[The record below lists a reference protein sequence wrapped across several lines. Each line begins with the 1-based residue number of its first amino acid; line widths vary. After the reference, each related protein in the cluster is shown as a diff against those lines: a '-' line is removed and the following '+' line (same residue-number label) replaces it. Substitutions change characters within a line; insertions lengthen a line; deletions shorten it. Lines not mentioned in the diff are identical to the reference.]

1 MNRTLFFL
9 IPFSIALAGCGRS
22 PKVLAGAPMQNTS
35 VSVVAAAQQQWP
47 SAYEAAGTVRA
58 RASTVVSA
66 KWMGYVREIHVNV
79 GDRVREGQ
87 LLVALEARDLDA
99 GSGRAEAAREEVRN
113 GIPEADN
120 AVASARSNLD
130 LVQATFRRMKDLYGK
145 KSISDQE
152 FDEVTARL
160 KSAELSL
167 EMARA
172 RRTQLD
178 SKLAQADQELR
189 TAEVARSYA
198 SMQAPFAG
206 IITDKSVDLG
216 ALAVPGAP
224 LLTIERETYRLEAS
238 VGESKLG
245 LIRTGQ
251 AVSVTLDGIERTFV
265 SRVSAIVPSV
275 DPSARAYTVKIDL
288 PGGAALR
295 SGMFGRA
302 VFPLGSR
309 EALTIPAA
317 AVIGRGQLE
326 SVFVADGGAART
338 RLITLG
344 GRTGDKVEVLSGL
357 NAGEQVIF
365 PVPQGLADGARIEVR
380 P

>member
-1 MNRTLFFL
+1 
-9 IPFSIALAGCGRS
+9 
-22 PKVLAGAPMQNTS
+22 
-35 VSVVAAAQQQWP
+35 
-47 SAYEAAGTVRA
+47 
-58 RASTVVSA
+58 
-66 KWMGYVREIHVNV
+66 
-79 GDRVREGQ
+79 
-87 LLVALEARDLDA
+87 
-99 GSGRAEAAREEVRN
+99 
-113 GIPEADN
+113 
-120 AVASARSNLD
+120 
-130 LVQATFRRMKDLYGK
+130 
-145 KSISDQE
+145 
-152 FDEVTARL
+152 
-160 KSAELSL
+160 
-167 EMARA
+167 
-172 RRTQLD
+172 
-178 SKLAQADQELR
+178 
-189 TAEVARSYA
+189 
-198 SMQAPFAG
+198 MQAPFAG